1 MRKILIDT
9 NIVLDFALQRQEFG
23 ENAKKMILFIAKN
36 RIKSYVTASSIT
48 DIYYILRKAKG
59 HTDAIGFLKNFINLI
74 KITGVDE
81 EIIIEALNSAM
92 KDFEDAVQT
101 ETAIYNDIDIIITRD
116 KKDYK
121 NSGLQV
127 YSPIEYI
134 NELNKIK

>member
-9 NIVLDFALQRQEFG
+9 NIVLDFALQRQKFG
-23 ENAKKMILFIAKN
+23 ENAKSLILYIAKN
-36 RIKSYVTASSIT
+36 GIKSFVTASSIT

-59 HTDAIGFLKNFINLI
+59 HTDAISFLKNFVKLT
-74 KITGVDE
+74 KVTGVDAK
-81 EIIIEALNSAM
+81 IIIEALNSAM

-101 ETAIYNDIDIIITRD
+101 ETAIYNNIDIIITRD

-127 YSPIEYI
+127 FSPTEYI
-134 NELNKIK
+134 NELNKIE